1 MHNSDSSKY
10 FCVMFKWPYYAV
22 LPCDLA
28 NGKHKKTL
36 QPVNLVLRFREKD
49 VALCEASCYR
59 KFIYSMFPPTNRQP
73 SAHQRWNPLAES
85 VFTSFSQAIGTQG
98 KWKTDSSCMIY
109 HKLLQTPNIW
119 GFKASYPSPFIERRP
134 AIGCI
139 TMSVAST
146 KVISTAPNEPIR
158 IPSIYLYL
166 AQRAGEIV
174 CTRCH

>member
-1 MHNSDSSKY
+1 MAYVHKWTFTGWVENACISESALGSMIY
-10 FCVMFKWPYYAV
+10 SRIQRLSCNPPNLERHFNTQLRFVEVFSRYVKWPYYAV

-73 SAHQRWNPLAES
+73 SAHQRWNPLSES

-109 HKLLQTPNIW
+109 SSK
-119 GFKASYPSPFIERRP
+119 S
-134 AIGCI
+134 
-139 TMSVAST
+139 
-146 KVISTAPNEPIR
+146 
-158 IPSIYLYL
+158 
-166 AQRAGEIV
+166 
-174 CTRCH
+174 